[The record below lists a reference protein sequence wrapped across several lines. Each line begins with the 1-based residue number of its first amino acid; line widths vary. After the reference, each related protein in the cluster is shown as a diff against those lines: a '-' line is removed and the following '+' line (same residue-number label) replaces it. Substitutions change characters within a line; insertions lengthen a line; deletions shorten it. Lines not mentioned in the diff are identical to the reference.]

1 VDIEN
6 PEPDRVKTFPPE
18 AGPTIGKIESN
29 LGALNENT
37 RNILSFLPSIETIA
51 SRKMFIPLLTLHN
64 IDDSLDQ
71 NDLLHAV
78 PPTRASTV
86 GRDIPYPCP
95 KMVTETEPVVGMF
108 KLVAELTAF
117 VA

>member
-1 VDIEN
+1 VPPTLESDIQFIKVTAETPIWADIAGLADIEN

-18 AGPTIGKIESN
+18 DGPTLRNIESN

-51 SRKMFIPLLTLHN
+51 SRKMFIPLLTLQK

-71 NDLLHAV
+71 KDLLHPV

-86 GRDIPYPCP
+86 GKAIP
-95 KMVTETEPVVGMF
+95 
-108 KLVAELTAF
+108 
-117 VA
+117 